1 MKLRLGCMDACFWI
15 STEVWRWTRR
25 LHVIQARQARCS
37 ESKAVSG
44 YTDLERSAKLARGSG
59 ISIGGILQ
67 PILAASSSTIR
78 HVIPLFVLISAIRSC
93 STAEPHSELYTI
105 FNRQSDSAIGFKDY
119 ENTNSRRNSVSIF
132 AVSGCGAGYRRG
144 TSSSRIHRAQSCVCR
159 QVRPRY
165 VRRQAG

>member
-44 YTDLERSAKLARGSG
+44 YTDLERSAKRAQGSG

-78 HVIPLFVLISAIRSC
+78 PVTPLFALTSAIRSC

-105 FNRQSDSAIGFKDY
+105 FNRQSDSAIGFKHSESWEKRQY
-119 ENTNSRRNSVSIF
+119 FSRVRMW
-132 AVSGCGAGYRRG
+132 RRLP
-144 TSSSRIHRAQSCVCR
+144 T
-159 QVRPRY
+159 RY
-165 VRRQAG
+165 Q